1 MPRTRTR
8 LALIVM
14 FASCMVQA
22 AMADQTKVFQWRD
35 AKGATSYSQSPPPPG
50 TPGVTTLEVDTR
62 SFTPAQRAAARAE
75 LAHIDAAKQAESA
88 RYRAQIASADQ
99 AVKRALQSLAQAERA
114 AVDARVPHSG
124 DRIGNANG
132 GSRLRSDY
140 FDRQK
145 RLEDDV
151 ANARASLEE
160 AYRRRNQIMP

>member
-14 FASCMVQA
+14 FASCMGQA
-22 AMADQTKVFQWRD
+22 ALADPTTVFQWRD
-35 AKGATSYSQSPPPPG
+35 AKGVTSYSQSLPPPG

-62 SFTPAQRAAARAE
+62 NFTPAQRAAVRAE

-88 RYRAQIASADQ
+88 RYRAHVAAADK
-99 AVKRALQSLAQAERA
+99 AVSLALQSLSHAERA
-114 AVDARVPHSG
+114 AVDARTSGPG

-151 ANARASLEE
+151 ANARAGLEE
-160 AYRRRNQIMP
+160 AYLRRNQIMP